1 VFKMGDQLTFFGIP
15 TTAEVVVNVA
25 SVPHRSPFRYPGGKT
40 WLVPRARQWLKS
52 QLNRPRILVEPFA
65 GGAIIGLTAAFEELV
80 DHVVLAELDE
90 NVGAVW
96 KTILGGKAISLAD
109 RILEF
114 DLTHENVLDVLGRS
128 YDNVFDRAF
137 QTILRNRTQHGGI
150 MADGASLIKNG
161 ENGKGLRSR
170 WYAETLARRLRN
182 IDKIRHRITFVA
194 GDGLEVMRQ
203 HINRPEVVFFI
214 DPPYTAGGASGKRA
228 GTRLYKHFQLDHNA
242 VFATASKVAGD
253 VLLTYDD
260 APDVRRLATQYTL
273 HFKPIAMKNTHHARM
288 TELLIGK
295 SLAWIN

>member
-1 VFKMGDQLTFFGIP
+1 MGEQLTFFGIP
-15 TTAEVVVNVA
+15 TTQEVVVNVA

-52 QLNRPRILVEPFA
+52 RPKRPAVLVEPFA

-80 DHVVLAELDE
+80 EHVVLAEVDE
-90 NVGAVW
+90 NVSAVW
-96 KTILGGKAISLAD
+96 VTVLGGGANSLAE

-114 DLTHENVLDVLGRS
+114 DLTHENVREVLGKR
-128 YDNVFDRAF
+128 YDNVLDQAF

-150 MADGASLIKNG
+150 MAGGASLIKNG

-170 WYAETLARRLRN
+170 WYASTLARRIRDIDQIRN
-182 IDKIRHRITFVA
+182 RITFVP
-194 GDGLEVMRQ
+194 GDGLEVIRQ
-203 HINRPEVVFFI
+203 HIDRSDVAFFI

-228 GTRLYKHFQLDHNA
+228 GTRLYTHFELDHTRLFSLA
-242 VFATASKVAGD
+242 GQAAGD

-260 APDVRRLATQYTL
+260 APDVRQLATEHSL
-273 HFKPIAMKNTHHARM
+273 DFKPIAMKNTHHEKM

-295 SLAWIN
+295 SLGWID

>member
-1 VFKMGDQLTFFGIP
+1 MP
-15 TTAEVVVNVA
+15 TTEPTVVNVA

-52 QLNRPRILVEPFA
+52 RPSRPAVLVEPFA

-80 DHVVLAELDE
+80 DRVVLAELDE

-96 KTILGGKAISLAD
+96 KTVLSGGANSLAE

-114 DLTHENVLDVLGRS
+114 DLTEERVREVLGRS

-150 MADGASLIKNG
+150 MAGGASLIKNG

-170 WYAETLARRLRN
+170 WYAGTLARRLRDIDN
-182 IDKIRHRITFVA
+182 IRDRITFVA

-203 HINRPEVVFFI
+203 HIGQTDAVFFI
-214 DPPYTAGGASGKRA
+214 DPPYTAGGSSGKRA
-228 GTRLYKHFQLDHNA
+228 GTRLYTHFDLDHSDLFSLA
-242 VFATASKVAGD
+242 RQAKGD

-260 APDVRRLATQYTL
+260 APDVRKLATAQSL
-273 HFKPIAMKNTHHARM
+273 AFKPIAMKNTHHAKM

-295 SLAWIN
+295 NLAWVD